1 VPHSCAS
8 TPQRAT
14 GTANTTYLGLVD
26 RTVELMGRKP
36 LSAEVAAGW
45 WVVPHV
51 MRARDLK
58 PVPGPI
64 SILTPG
70 SDLEFDHT

>member
-1 VPHSCAS
+1 
-8 TPQRAT
+8 
-14 GTANTTYLGLVD
+14 
-26 RTVELMGRKP
+26 MGRKP
-36 LSAEVAAGW
+36 LSAEVAGGW

-70 SDLEFDHT
+70 SDFEFDHT